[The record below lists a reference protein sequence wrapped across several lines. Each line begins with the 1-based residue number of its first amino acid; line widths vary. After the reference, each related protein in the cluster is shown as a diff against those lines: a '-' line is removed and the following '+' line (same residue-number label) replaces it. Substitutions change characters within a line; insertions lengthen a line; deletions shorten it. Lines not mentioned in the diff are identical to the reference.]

1 MPCDLEKIVPFLDKL
16 SKAYPNN
23 AKIKKMEVKINNCND
38 DDMEDISKIYN
49 ILIQSQLGN
58 RKRRKRSGKSR
69 SSRKRKSRSKRSRK
83 SLRGGS
89 GHLPHYRFRGNPQE
103 RAERVAFLQNSHD
116 ARIEA
121 QNQERFRQDTI
132 VDATSNLGLLFA
144 AFVIFWML
152 GGI

>member
-16 SKAYPNN
+16 SKVYSNN
-23 AKIKKMEVKINNCND
+23 KKIKEMKSKINNCNH

-49 ILIQSQLGN
+49 ILIQSQIGN
-58 RKRRKRSGKSR
+58 RKRRKRSGKR
-69 SSRKRKSRSKRSRK
+69 SSRKRKSRSRK

-103 RAERVAFLQNSHD
+103 RAERVAFLQNPHD

-121 QNQERFRQDTI
+121 QNRERFRQDTI

>member
-38 DDMEDISKIYN
+38 DDMKDISKIYK

-69 SSRKRKSRSKRSRK
+69 RKSRRKRSRK

-89 GHLPHYRFRGNPQE
+89 GHLPHYRFHGNSQE
-103 RAERVAFLQNSHD
+103 RAERVAFLRNPHD

-121 QNQERFRQDTI
+121 RNQEIFRQDTI
-132 VDATSNLGLLFA
+132 DGATSNLGLLFA